1 MDFLKF
7 QDWNA
12 VLALVAI
19 LGISLAMWQFGYG
32 YVRKESLVK
41 SALAAKQATVVLAS
55 MNKIMGFIG
64 YMAFTLMIIALL
76 WFGVGV
82 VYTLVQF
89 YGLQNKD
96 IKPEIVNFC
105 IAVIAAFVITL
116 ILRLIAAYRDKK
128 TKAQQPVG
136 ESDVPIES
144 KSKTLSRLIGML
156 EQNNENISKVIGLM
170 NDEAKNE

>member
-1 MDFLKF
+1 LECGSGIGCYSWYFAG
-7 QDWNA
+7 NVA
-12 VLALVAI
+12 VWLWLCSERIIGQVCPCSKA
-19 LGISLAMWQFGYG
+19 GYG
-32 YVRKESLVK
+32 GV
-41 SALAAKQATVVLAS
+41 
-55 MNKIMGFIG
+55 GFNEQNYG
-64 YMAFTLMIIALL
+64 VHWVYGFHLNDYCFALL